1 MADYTTI
8 TDSQV
13 DPEAPITSELMSALR
28 DNPIAI
34 AEGAA
39 NAPRVEASGRKFE
52 ALARQSAT
60 GTTAIGWTSLETDW
74 LIQFFIRG
82 NAPETTSNLQVR
94 ASSNNGSTWSSY
106 ATIITSPALSDQ
118 IPATFNTKTGVLT
131 WAGGVVSTGVTNA
144 NGVQFRMSASG
155 VDPATIAAFGYPV
168 SRGEV

>member
-1 MADYTTI
+1 
-8 TDSQV
+8 
-13 DPEAPITSELMSALR
+13 MSALR
-28 DNPIAI
+28 DNPISI

-39 NAPRVEASGRKFE
+39 NAPRVEALGRKFE

-82 NAPETTSNLQVR
+82 SAPETTSNLQVR

-106 ATIITSPALSDQ
+106 ANITASPQ

-131 WAGGVVSTGVTNA
+131 WTGGVVSTGVTNA
-144 NGVQFRMSASG
+144 NGVQFRMSDSG
-155 VDPATIAAFGYPV
+155 VDPATIAAFGYPI